1 MDFVTPP
8 SAEKLGQIR
17 LSAKFLLPAEEK
29 PENLPPPSP
38 PLPPVVAELPLPPVE
53 ELKPAVNL
61 GDLTTPPTLQSYGEL
76 ASEGPERLTELAM
89 ALEAHGEFS
98 RALLAWERVV
108 DLTKP
113 NETQAAAAVSSI
125 KRLRPTLPD
134 WNGQPDAAISI
145 VLSAGT
151 GKKLAKTLSPILEC
165 VARDLEAAS
174 SGILKVKATVTTGRT
189 STLKGPV
196 PVALSLV
203 GAGKKPSATGT
214 LSFTADSPDG
224 LRAEILKTVFQLIRG
239 QLSRTT
245 AYTPPAAL
253 GEKEDPQSALNFR
266 VTRLCWSEFA
276 AGLNLPAQKKP

>member
-29 PENLPPPSP
+29 PENLPPPP
-38 PLPPVVAELPLPPVE
+38 PPVVAELPLPPVE
-53 ELKPAVNL
+53 EPKPAVNL

-98 RALLAWERVV
+98 RALLAWERVI

-113 NETQAAAAVSSI
+113 NETQAAAAISSI

-134 WNGQPDAAISI
+134 WNGQPEAAISI

-151 GKKLAKTLSPILEC
+151 GKKLAKTLSPILEG

-174 SGILKVKATVTTGRT
+174 SGILKVKATVTTGRIN
-189 STLKGPV
+189 TLKGPA
-196 PVALSLV
+196 PVALSLA

-266 VTRLCWSEFA
+266 VTRLCWGEFA

>member
-53 ELKPAVNL
+53 EPKPAVNL

-151 GKKLAKTLSPILEC
+151 GKKLAKTLSPILEG

-189 STLKGPV
+189 NTVKGPV
-196 PVALSLV
+196 PVALSLA
-203 GAGKKPSATGT
+203 GTGKKPSATGT

>member
-17 LSAKFLLPAEEK
+17 LSAKFSLPAEEK
-29 PENLPPPSP
+29 SENLPPP
-38 PLPPVVAELPLPPVE
+38 PLPPPPVVDELPLPPVE

-61 GDLTTPPTLQSYGEL
+61 GDLTTSPTLQSYGEL

-113 NETQAAAAVSSI
+113 NETQAAAAISSI

-134 WNGQPDAAISI
+134 WNGKPEAAISI

-151 GKKLAKTLSPILEC
+151 GRKLAKTLSPILEG

-189 STLKGPV
+189 NTLKGPA
-196 PVALSLV
+196 PVALSLA
-203 GAGKKPSATGT
+203 GAGKKQSATGT

-253 GEKEDPQSALNFR
+253 SEKEDPQSALNFR